1 MAYLG
6 TRKNSVNGSDAP
18 LEKICSGFFLDA
30 MTLAHLLSKG
40 TLSLSVLAF
49 ETTNLAA

>member
-18 LEKICSGFFLDA
+18 LGFFLDA

-40 TLSLSVLAF
+40 TLSFPVLTF